1 MNRVHYTSCPV
12 CSSTAIDPLITLN
25 DYSISKEQF
34 TIWQCADCTLRFTQ
48 DVPDEASIGSY
59 YQSEDYISHSNT
71 QKGFINKAYQIVRS
85 RTLKQKARLI
95 KSYTKEKGTILDIGA
110 GTGAF
115 LNTMQQQG
123 WNVSGIE
130 PDAGAREHAKK
141 LFDLQLQEPNT
152 LKDFPPSNF
161 DAITMWHV
169 LEHVHQLHPYVERLK
184 EMIKQDG
191 RIFIAVP
198 NYTSLDAQL
207 YGNYWAGYDVPR
219 HLYHF
224 SPQSMHKLMELHGL
238 KIIAKKP
245 MWFDSFYVSLLSSKY
260 RSGNMIAAGING
272 LRSNINALMNKER
285 CSSLIYI
292 ISKT

>member
-12 CSSTAIDPLITLN
+12 CSSTAINPLITLN

-34 TIWQCADCTLRFTQ
+34 TIWQCADCSLRFTQ
-48 DVPDEASIGSY
+48 DIPGENSIGSY

-85 RTLKQKARLI
+85 HTLKQKAKLI
-95 KSYTKEKGTILDIGA
+95 KSYTKEKGAILDIGA

-130 PDAGAREHAKK
+130 PDGGARDQAKK

-152 LKDFPPSNF
+152 LKDFPPLNF

-184 EMIKQDG
+184 DMIKPDG
-191 RIFIAVP
+191 KIFIAVP

-224 SPQSMHKLMELHGL
+224 SPRSMHKLIELHGL

-260 RSGNMIAAGING
+260 KSGNLIAAGVNG
-272 LRSNINALMNKER
+272 LRSNIKAMMNTER
-285 CSSLIYI
+285 CSSIIYV
-292 ISKT
+292 ISKS